1 MIKLR
6 PFNTTDSDLLVSYL
20 NDTRVTQYITAAI
33 AQPYCS
39 DDAQWWINVGS
50 QSEYIK
56 AIELDGTLIGCIS
69 ADFGDF
75 EYSRSAELG
84 YWLGQDYWNRGIA
97 TQAVKIFT
105 ESLFNNTDVARLF
118 VSVVSEN
125 KPSIRVLEKN
135 GFSHDGL
142 LKKVSFKNGQ
152 FFDEC
157 LLSKLNS
164 SLSFVA

>member
-20 NDTRVTQYITAAI
+20 NDNTVTQYITAAI
-33 AQPYCS
+33 AQPYSS
-39 DDAQWWINVGS
+39 DDALWWINVGS

-69 ADFGDF
+69 ANFGDF
-75 EYSRSAELG
+75 EYSCSAELG
-84 YWLGQDYWNRGIA
+84 YWLGSNYWNRGIA
-97 TQAVKIFT
+97 TQVVKTFT
-105 ESLFNNTDVARLF
+105 QSLFDNTDVARLF
-118 VSVVSEN
+118 VSVVSDN

-135 GFSHDGL
+135 GFTRDGL
-142 LKKVSFKNGQ
+142 LKKASFKKGH
-152 FFDEC
+152 FFDEY

-164 SLSFVA
+164 SVQ

>member
-20 NDTRVTQYITAAI
+20 NDKTVTQYITAAI
-33 AQPYCS
+33 AQPYSS
-39 DDAQWWINVGS
+39 DDALWWITVGS

-84 YWLGQDYWNRGIA
+84 YWLGSDYWNRGIA

-105 ESLFNNTDVARLF
+105 QSLFNSTDVARLF
-118 VSVVSEN
+118 VSVVSDN
-125 KPSIRVLEKN
+125 ISSIRVLEKN

-142 LKKVSFKNGQ
+142 LKKVSFKNGH

-164 SLSFVA
+164 SVQ